1 MPKKYWDDFE
11 IGETTITDSITVT
24 ETHLVNWAGL
34 TMDFYP
40 LHMDEEFAKKTQFGK
55 RIAHGPLIFAMA
67 VGLMAKSNIFQDS
80 IIAWVGV
87 ENMRIPLP
95 TFIGDT
101 IHVEATLN
109 KKQEAKKADRGIV
122 DFLYCIKNQNEKTVM
137 ALNFLLLMHRKT
149 EG

>member
-1 MPKKYWDDFE
+1 MPRKYWDDFE
-11 IGETTITDSITVT
+11 IGETTNTDAITLT

-40 LHMDEEFAKKTQFGK
+40 LHMDEEFAKKTQFGR

-80 IIAWVGV
+80 IIAWLGV

-95 TFIGDT
+95 TFT
-101 IHVEATLN
+101 SVTLFMSKPPCTKN
-109 KKQEAKKADRGIV
+109 KKLKKWIGESLIS
-122 DFLYCIKNQNEKTVM
+122 CIS
-137 ALNFLLLMHRKT
+137 
-149 EG
+149 